1 MLRCHGASR
10 RLASLPR
17 VFALR
22 VCDARALAVGER
34 SVRLSTAHV
43 RFAQPIKESVR
54 PSVMPPMSESP
65 HSVRAAGIARLSRSS
80 LSVVSRSRR
89 VLRRA
94 AWWNAL
100 RCSSRSPYPLPPL
113 PRSCVLAPLW
123 RRFAIFLVLPLPLG
137 AAASLIAAIPTPPY
151 IYRPS
156 GRTRHTS
163 TCARP
168 RTLVAIRYHLLSCA
182 QPRASFTHRP
192 TREAGACAGFAGC
205 GCPFTPLLR
214 RTKPEPEPTCEV
226 FPVVSVHITVF
237 LPAGPFQSTGPCASL
252 AAKCGAPAHNS
263 EDDRAPAP

>member
-1 MLRCHGASR
+1 
-10 RLASLPR
+10 
-17 VFALR
+17 
-22 VCDARALAVGER
+22 
-34 SVRLSTAHV
+34 
-43 RFAQPIKESVR
+43 
-54 PSVMPPMSESP
+54 MSESR
-65 HSVRAAGIARLSRSS
+65 HSVRAAGIVRLSRSS

-113 PRSCVLAPLW
+113 PRTCVLIPLW
-123 RRFAIFLVLPLPLG
+123 RRVAIFPVLPLPLG

-168 RTLVAIRYHLLSCA
+168 RTLVAIRNHLLSSA
-182 QPRASFTHRP
+182 HLRASFTHRP
-192 TREAGACAGFAGC
+192 TRDAGARADFASC

-214 RTKPEPEPTCEV
+214 RTTPEPEPTCEV
-226 FPVVSVHITVF
+226 PPVVSPHIAAF
-237 LPAGPFQSTGPCASL
+237 LPAGPFQSPGPCGGL
-252 AAKCGAPAHNS
+252 AAECGAPEHNS